1 MAFTVEDGTGLANS
15 NAYVSLVEFKA
26 YQDDRGFSYAGKSD
40 TEIQQ
45 AIVRAT
51 VYMGA
56 KYRTRWK
63 GIRVKTTQALDWPR
77 SGVLTDDA
85 RYPDPAYRPALW
97 PDLTYLVPEDV
108 VPNDIKS
115 ACTML
120 AARELAVPG
129 ELSQVFERGGAVV
142 ATSASAG
149 PASVST
155 TYAAGAP
162 AATVYASVDGVLE
175 VYLAG
180 AKGLV
185 PIVRG

>member
-1 MAFTVEDGTGLANS
+1 MAFTVEDGTGLSNS
-15 NAYVSLVEFKA
+15 NAYVSLAEFKA
-26 YQDDRGFSYAGKSD
+26 FQDDRGFSYAAYSD
-40 TEIQQ
+40 TQIQQ

-56 KYRTRWK
+56 KYRSRWK

-85 RYPDPAYRPALW
+85 KYPDPGYRPTLW

-120 AARELAVPG
+120 AARELATPG
-129 ELSQVFERGGAVV
+129 ELSEVFLRGGQV
-142 ATSASAG
+142 ASESASGG
-149 PASVST
+149 PASFSK
-155 TYAAGAP
+155 TYAPGAP
-162 AATVYASVDGVLE
+162 AATVYASVDGTLE
-175 VYLAG
+175 VYLQG